1 MKTITAKII
10 TNLFIIIH
18 DYNTYSGKKTAF
30 KCNVVRTHMIRHAVH
45 SKMAVTHLPAPLL
58 YKCQRK
64 LLSCE
69 DELGLRRSSVVMLG
83 LANGIWLQVSNWL
96 L

>member
-1 MKTITAKII
+1 
-10 TNLFIIIH
+10 
-18 DYNTYSGKKTAF
+18 
-30 KCNVVRTHMIRHAVH
+30 MICHEVH

-96 L
+96 LGAYHNAPLPQKEKEPSSDPLSSILLP